1 MSAVAPGGSGMSN
14 PRSPFTGCSQCGAT
28 FGPGDSGYSH
38 CIDHAP
44 VTKVQRNRELT
55 DLLPLEPTR
64 DDLVFDLLPLV
75 PECTRPTY
83 GDCGRR
89 GVCAA

>member
-1 MSAVAPGGSGMSN
+1 MNA
-14 PRSPFTGCSQCGAT
+14 
-28 FGPGDSGYSH
+28 DK
-38 CIDHAP
+38 
-44 VTKVQRNRELT
+44 TKVGTNRELT

-64 DDLVFDLLPLV
+64 DDLMFDLLPLV

-89 GVCAA
+89 GTVVA